1 MWIMSEN
8 GFVSIVTKP
17 NRPDTFVVRARDAKS
32 LESFTAIDGGKI
44 MRSPEGDYPYRVFVD
59 HATMA
64 EWFLRLGE
72 TATKYGNFK
81 SRVAQTRPEM
91 LPALHEVWGVMHDL
105 EDAGARE
112 ELTDAEWAERNEF
125 SQEVE

>member
-17 NRPDTFVVRARDAKS
+17 NRPDTFTVRARDSKS

-44 MRSPEGDYPYRVFVD
+44 MRSPEGDYPYRVFVS

-72 TATKYGNFK
+72 TATKYSNFK

-91 LPALHEVWGVMHDL
+91 LGALHEVWAVMHQL
-105 EDAGARE
+105 EDVDARE
-112 ELTDAEWAERNEF
+112 PLSDAELAERIEF
-125 SQEVE
+125 NQGVE